1 MKSLKRMAT
10 MGAAISLLGLAMFAT
25 TPAQA
30 AVVCGSEPLSTGSS
44 TSAEVEPQCGATSPM
59 PTHWVCAPRD
69 SSVKV
74 WVSTPWC
81 P

>member
-1 MKSLKRMAT
+1 MKSLKKAASL
-10 MGAAISLLGLAMFAT
+10 GAGITLLGLAMFAT

-30 AVVCGSEPLSTGSS
+30 AVVCGSEPLSSGVTM
-44 TSAEVEPQCGATSPM
+44 SAEATPMCGATSPM
-59 PTHWVCAPRD
+59 PTYWVCPPRD
-69 SSVKV
+69 PSVKV